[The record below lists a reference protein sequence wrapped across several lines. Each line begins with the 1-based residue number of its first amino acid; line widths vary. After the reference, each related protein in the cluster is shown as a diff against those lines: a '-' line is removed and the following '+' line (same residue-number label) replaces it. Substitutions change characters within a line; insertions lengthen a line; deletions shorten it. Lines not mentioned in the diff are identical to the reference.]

1 MTMPAGRYYIGDLC
15 YVMHDAWNECVDLFF
30 PASGFPGQAEGE
42 FVLKDGRRFASFGT
56 AYGDG
61 TYRSNIGTE
70 HGVDSGSIGCIRVE
84 DIRDNTYSNIKEFG
98 AIVEFA
104 QPFEVSADQGLLMFG
119 HVQIETAG
127 DDDEADCFDY
137 DEDEV

>member
-15 YVMHDAWNECVDLFF
+15 YVMHPEWVEFCEITIRDEQCLD
-30 PASGFPGQAEGE
+30 GE

-61 TYRSNIGTE
+61 IYRSNIGTD
-70 HGVDSGSIGCIRVE
+70 HLVDAGLIGCIRVE
-84 DIRDNTYSNIKEFG
+84 DIRDDQYNNIEELG
-98 AIVEFA
+98 AIVEFE
-104 QPFEVSADQGLLMFG
+104 QPFEVYSDQGLIVFG

-127 DDDEADCFDY
+127 GY
-137 DEDEV
+137 DEEEEDYFEEDQEV

>member
-15 YVMHDAWNECVDLFF
+15 YVMHPEWDEFCELTIQGERCLD
-30 PASGFPGQAEGE
+30 GE
-42 FVLKDGRRFASFGT
+42 FTLKDGRRFASFGT

-70 HGVDSGSIGCIRVE
+70 HSVDAGLIGCIRVE
-84 DIRDNTYSNIKEFG
+84 DIRDDQYDNIEELG
-98 AIVEFA
+98 AIVEFD
-104 QPFEVSADQGLLMFG
+104 QPFEVSEDQGLIVFG

-127 DDDEADCFDY
+127 GYDEEEEDCFS
-137 DEDEV
+137 EEE